1 MRRIAIILCFM
12 MMTIGFSGCTGGTD
26 VETDEGDGGELTDDW
41 PTYYVLSA
49 TDLPVCDANTLGR
62 LYYVEADTNFQAC
75 TSTGWTVVQIQGPPG
90 SDGVDGSDGADG
102 SASALNSA
110 PILSASVWESDD
122 DMLADD
128 GDGTYSR
135 LVYIDW
141 VAMDLDG
148 TIVSLGIDY
157 DGDGVIDIP
166 FSQNSGIFSDQTYN
180 CDPEIEDCY
189 LAGGFIIPLEVG
201 NSIIRMDDYYSWCA
215 LVIQT
220 NLIVM
225 AVDDDG
231 ATTYNPIVFDAL
243 RGWGQGYEPLTAWK
257 LNEPWVEELFSI
269 PQADNEWVSGVG
281 STCPAL
287 PQLSLADH
295 PDALTTG
302 NSDNL
307 AVLTVGDPGSW
318 SDEFGTHGY
327 CISEDGD
334 NWLSTARTFTGADEG
349 NPQAGDYWTF
359 SEDGDSC
366 NSDTTGFKIRASFGD
381 ENRLY
386 FETAMS

>member
-1 MRRIAIILCFM
+1 MRKVVILLCVL
-12 MMTIGFSGCTGGTD
+12 MMTSGLSGCIGD
-26 VETDEGDGGELTDDW
+26 SEVETDEGDEVILELSDDW
-41 PTYYVLSA
+41 PTYYVPTSN
-49 TDLPVCDANTLGR
+49 DLPTCDSTTQGR
-62 LYYVEADTNFQAC
+62 LYYVEADVNFQAC
-75 TSTGWTVVQIQGPPG
+75 MSTGWQIVEIGG
-90 SDGVDGSDGADG
+90 SNANVI
-102 SASALNSA
+102 LNSA
-110 PILSASVWESDD
+110 PILSASVWDSDD
-122 DMLADD
+122 DMLVDD

-201 NSIIRMDDYYSWCA
+201 NSIIRMDDYYSSCA

-257 LNEPWVEELFSI
+257 LNEPWVEELISI
-269 PQADNEWVSGVG
+269 PQADYEWVSGVG
-281 STCPAL
+281 STCAAL

-302 NSDNL
+302 NYDNL
-307 AVLTVGDPGSW
+307 AVLTVDDPGSW
-318 SDEFGTHGY
+318 PDEFGTSGY

-334 NWLSTARTFTGADEG
+334 NWLSIARTFTGADEG

-359 SEDGDSC
+359 SEDSDSC